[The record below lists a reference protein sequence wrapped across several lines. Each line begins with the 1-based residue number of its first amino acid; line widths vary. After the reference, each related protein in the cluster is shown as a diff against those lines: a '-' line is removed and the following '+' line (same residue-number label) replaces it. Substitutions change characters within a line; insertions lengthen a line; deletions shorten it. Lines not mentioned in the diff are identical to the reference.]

1 MLDIEKERDMIRKE
15 KENNSLVNKGW
26 KKDSSKKNDNLKEKI
41 DEILKSIERIMIYTQ
56 NNSLAELN
64 KKIENLNLPLDIK
77 QKKKHNSFK

>member
-41 DEILKSIERIMIYTQ
+41 DEILKSIERTMIYTQ